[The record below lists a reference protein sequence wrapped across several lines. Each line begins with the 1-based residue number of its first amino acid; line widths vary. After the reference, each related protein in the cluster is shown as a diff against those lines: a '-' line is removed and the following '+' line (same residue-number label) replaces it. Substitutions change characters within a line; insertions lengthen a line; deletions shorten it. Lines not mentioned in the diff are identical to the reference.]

1 MPLLLVRTG
10 GTPYAIGHDTGQQ
23 LRELLGEAVAAYRAR
38 FVAQYG
44 WDRVV
49 ALAVPHLKIANR
61 VVPRRVEELRGMADG
76 AGLDLAT
83 LFTMNGRQEI
93 AFAAKSQEADGCTSV
108 GVPPEASANGH
119 VLLAHN
125 EDATPGWSGCTY
137 VIHAE
142 PDDAPAY
149 LAFSYAG
156 LLLHQGLNSA
166 GIGSV
171 GNALY
176 FNDLR
181 PGVPKLLAYRDA
193 LEATYLED
201 AIRRV
206 IRPERANGNNHV
218 LASREGEIYD
228 LEVSGAAHALHYIG
242 GKPWAHANHVVD
254 AAMREREEGDLL
266 NSRLRADR
274 TGHLLARAADQ
285 GGVSLDDLRAILRDH
300 ANFPKSVCKHVAP
313 GINEHVCTIGSV
325 IVDLTANELHVC
337 AGNPC
342 EGEYAVF
349 RLG

>member
-1 MPLLLVRTG
+1 MIPTIRTG

-23 LRELLGEAVAAYRAR
+23 LRDLLQEAVAAYRVG
-38 FVAQYG
+38 FVARYG

-49 ALAVPHLKIANR
+49 ALGLPHLKIAQR
-61 VVPRRVEELRGMADG
+61 VVPRRMEEMRGMADG
-76 AGLDLAT
+76 AGLDLPT
-83 LFTMNGRQEI
+83 LFTMNARQEI
-93 AFAAKSQEADGCTSV
+93 AFAAKSQEEDGCTSV
-108 GVPPEASANGH
+108 GVPPDASADGH

-149 LAFSYAG
+149 LTFSYAG

-193 LEATYLED
+193 LEATFLED

-274 TGHLLARAADQ
+274 TGQLLSRVAGQ
-285 GGVSLDDLRAILRDH
+285 GGVTLDDLRAILRDH

-313 GINEHVCTIGSV
+313 GVNEHVCTIGSV
-325 IVDLTANELHVC
+325 IVDLTAGELHVC

-342 EGEYAVF
+342 EGEYEVF